1 MDCDVEG
8 DAVAGAVDVL
18 VLIAEVDTLLDRVG
32 ERDRDDEGD
41 IVATVAVV
49 MGVDDRLTIECVGL
63 TVEVE
68 VSAVVT
74 EGDRDSE
81 GDAEIEA
88 EAEGEGVVD
97 WEAAGVSDSID
108 PVAD

>member
-1 MDCDVEG
+1 MEG

-18 VLIAEVDTLLDRVG
+18 VLRADADRLIDRVG

-41 IVATVAVV
+41 IVTTVAVATE
-49 MGVDDRLTIECVGL
+49 VDDRLTIECVGL

-74 EGDRDSE
+74 DGDRDSE
-81 GDAEIEA
+81 GEAEIEA

-97 WEAAGVSDSID
+97 WEAAGVREAMES
-108 PVAD
+108 VAD